1 MISVDDISKIA
12 DRKKELLKQTYT
24 HIYEQSCKR
33 IKKHAEFGNK
43 HVFVEIP
50 GFVMGYP
57 SFDRYKAVQYIFRQ
71 LTLAG
76 FICTIYND
84 FVIHVTWALKKAKP
98 TKSQEKS
105 VVQQQEEEFGD
116 LPSFI
121 NLKKAAN
128 RYRGK

>member
-12 DRKKELLKQTYT
+12 DRKKELLKQTYK

-57 SFDRYKAVQYIFRQ
+57 SFNRYKAVQYIFRQ
-71 LTLAG
+71 FTLAG

-98 TKSQEKS
+98 TKVQEKP
-105 VVQQQEEEFGD
+105 QEVEEFGD

>member
-1 MISVDDISKIA
+1 MISVDDISRIA
-12 DRKKELLKQTYT
+12 DRKKELLKQTYK

-33 IKKHAEFGNK
+33 IKKHAEFGTK

-84 FVIHVTWALKKAKP
+84 FVIHVTWTLKKTKEP
-98 TKSQEKS
+98 KSQEKP
-105 VVQQQEEEFGD
+105 QEVEEFGD